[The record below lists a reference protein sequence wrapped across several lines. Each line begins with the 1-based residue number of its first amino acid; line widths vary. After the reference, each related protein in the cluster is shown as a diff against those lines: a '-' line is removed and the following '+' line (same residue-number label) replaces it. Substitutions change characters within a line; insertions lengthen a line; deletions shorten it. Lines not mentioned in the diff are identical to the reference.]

1 MVFNG
6 NPTNMYQTS
15 CEILREKSYKQTA
28 DDILEG
34 RSLILNETLCPCL
47 FRCMVLS
54 SVHKAEIVKPSV
66 S

>member
-28 DDILEG
+28 DDMLEG
-34 RSLILNETLCPCL
+34 RSLILNE
-47 FRCMVLS
+47 M
-54 SVHKAEIVKPSV
+54 HKAEIVKPSV